1 MGLTTP
7 KSVSPMAVRRLSHQH
22 CTATGR
28 TERAGSSSSA
38 SSVFNKLGNQY
49 CHRAQ
54 AKQHREPC
62 TTAQGLCWQLS
73 PAPKPPGRPLEM
85 QGPALLLLL
94 PPSRAAGHRSL
105 LTARRAAWILPME
118 TSAAE
123 FLTWCGAGA
132 EHGGTGRA
140 AHELQ
145 TGCSA
150 PKTCRKS
157 SLQRSRTARP
167 GRGRQ
172 GAPGGDKA
180 GGWRV
185 SVLSTTCSSSAGETC
200 QHQLLCSSVPWGC
213 LTAAKRKKKKL
224 PGFGYP

>member
-1 MGLTTP
+1 M
-7 KSVSPMAVRRLSHQH
+7 
-22 CTATGR
+22 
-28 TERAGSSSSA
+28 
-38 SSVFNKLGNQY
+38 
-49 CHRAQ
+49 
-54 AKQHREPC
+54 
-62 TTAQGLCWQLS
+62 S
-73 PAPKPPGRPLEM
+73 PAPPHRGFAGGCPQPQSH
-85 QGPALLLLL
+85 QGDPWKRRALLSCSFF
-94 PPSRAAGHRSL
+94 PPAGLQGIAHCSQLGEQLGFYQWKRQQQQQ
-105 LTARRAAWILPME
+105 
-118 TSAAE
+118 

-213 LTAAKRKKKKL
+213 LTAAKRKKKKTSQGL
-224 PGFGYP
+224 DTLEYKALRANSRLRNGAWH